1 MLRSIAWKS
10 RMAATARSMS
20 PLGSSARALGVSLPG
35 TALMQQLFNSCKAHG
50 GARWD
55 HSAVVKVL
63 ELLAGRELAP

>member
-1 MLRSIAWKS
+1 VELHQKDLENA
-10 RMAATARSMS
+10 
-20 PLGSSARALGVSLPG
+20 LSSARAMGVSLPG

-63 ELLAGRELAP
+63 ELLAVHEVAR